1 MIKEEKIN
9 QAINKEYAK
18 KLILHDP
25 LREVEKFFD
34 RFPDLLW
41 DDPEDEFNELIG
53 ILRSKAMDYYRIWT
67 NHTTIFQKQA

>member
-1 MIKEEKIN
+1 MIDKEKVKQE
-9 QAINKEYAK
+9 INKVYAK

-25 LREVEKFFD
+25 LKEVEKFFD

-53 ILRSKAMDYYRIWT
+53 ILRSKVLDY
-67 NHTTIFQKQA
+67 HKIF